1 MAVARQWARTT
12 PRTRARSGRKDRHRP
27 QTLPLLISSG
37 RRTRRAS
44 ISYSAPYLIPFGQ
57 SGESII
63 EANTCPERRS
73 PAPRIH
79 STRSRET
86 SPAPAAGKS
95 PLHQVR
101 ASPGREPGPS
111 SLSAPVNSN
120 YPAPILPGQLRGRQ
134 ARCPGT
140 SRLYRLHRT
149 RGRPLQSSSRTRPRR
164 PAATYQTRRNA
175 FAILPGIYRSPGT
188 PGALPRG
195 RPGRLRP
202 AGGDG
207 GRRAGPGPGRL
218 AGRPARRDMIDT
230 TRIGDR
236 RPRPGPIFR
245 PGPRDHQP
253 PDISSSNGLKC
264 RSPIFVAPEA
274 IGPEDQ

>member
-1 MAVARQWARTT
+1 
-12 PRTRARSGRKDRHRP
+12 
-27 QTLPLLISSG
+27 
-37 RRTRRAS
+37 
-44 ISYSAPYLIPFGQ
+44 
-57 SGESII
+57 
-63 EANTCPERRS
+63 
-73 PAPRIH
+73 
-79 STRSRET
+79 
-86 SPAPAAGKS
+86 
-95 PLHQVR
+95 
-101 ASPGREPGPS
+101 
-111 SLSAPVNSN
+111 VNSN
-120 YPAPILPGQLRGRQ
+120 YPPPILPGQLRGRQ
-134 ARCPGT
+134 ARRPRT

-149 RGRPLQSSSRTRPRR
+149 RGRPLQSSSRTRRRR
-164 PAATYQTRRNA
+164 PAATYQTRRDA
-175 FAILPGIYRSPGT
+175 FAILPGIYRRPRT
-188 PGALPRG
+188 PEALPRG
-195 RPGRLRP
+195 RLGRLRP

-207 GRRAGPGPGRL
+207 RRRRVRVRVRVRVRRRL